1 MPVRPIG
8 SIIVAVLATLAP
20 IAAQAAS
27 DETGNLRVT
36 VLTEERQPLSNANIV
51 VEARDGRTWQT
62 SPQHSCPFR
71 RIPYR
76 PRT

>member
-36 VLTEERQPLSNANIV
+36 VLTEER
-51 VEARDGRTWQT
+51 
-62 SPQHSCPFR
+62 
-71 RIPYR
+71 
-76 PRT
+76 